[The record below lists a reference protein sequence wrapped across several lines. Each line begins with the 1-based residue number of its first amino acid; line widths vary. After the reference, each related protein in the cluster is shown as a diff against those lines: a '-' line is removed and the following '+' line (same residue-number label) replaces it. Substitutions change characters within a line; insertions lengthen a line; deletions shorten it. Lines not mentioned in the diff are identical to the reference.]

1 MSNEP
6 DRLSDRHERPKQE
19 RHVVSHQV
27 ENLVTAINKKFGT
40 EKHPAAYR
48 GSEMPPLVC
57 HHSGSLSLDFAL
69 GKGGLPVNRVV
80 EIVGKEGGGK
90 TTLSLL
96 AAKEWIEAFP
106 DRSVIYFDLEH
117 KLTPEWAAKLMG
129 EEALSKMILVEPDS
143 IEQMTDIY
151 REFVPTGE
159 VSMVIVDSI
168 GGAPTS
174 RVMDPDRS
182 AEKANMAGNSQGVS
196 AFARFAANLSAKY
209 DCLTLGINQM
219 RDNMNPMSFQ
229 INTPGGHAW
238 KHHCVAR
245 IQLSPGK
252 EKYYDDV
259 NGEKIQVGYDI
270 NARIFKNQISSP
282 YRTAN
287 WKFFN
292 QESEKYG
299 PVGIDT
305 AEECLRLAAL
315 VGVFEKKAA
324 WIYHEDFP
332 GGKVNGDKKFRE
344 LLDEDPELR
353 ASIINEVQFALAHD
367 PNAVSQAVPT
377 IELDDEEALAR
388 GLLNAEDA

>member
-1 MSNEP
+1 M
-6 DRLSDRHERPKQE
+6 
-19 RHVVSHQV
+19 SHQV
-27 ENLVTAINKKFGT
+27 ENLVAAINKKFGT
-40 EKHPAAYR
+40 TKHPAAYR

-117 KLTPEWAAKLMG
+117 KLTPEWAEKLMG
-129 EEALSKMILVEPDS
+129 ADALSKMILVEPDS

-168 GGAPTS
+168 GGAPTA

-219 RDNMNPMSFQ
+219 RDNLTPMSFA

-245 IQLSPGK
+245 IQLSAGK
-252 EKYYDDV
+252 EKYHDDV
-259 NGEKIQVGYDI
+259 NGEKIQVGYEI
-270 NARIFKNQISSP
+270 VARVFKNQISSP
-282 YRTAN
+282 YRTAHWN
-287 WKFFN
+287 FFN
-292 QESEKYG
+292 KESEKYG

-305 AEECLRLAAL
+305 GEECLRLATL
-315 VGVFEKKAA
+315 VGVIDKRGG
-324 WIYHEDFP
+324 WLYHEAFP
-332 GGKVNGDKKFRE
+332 DGGKVNGDKKFRA
-344 LLDEDPELR
+344 LLDEDRELR
-353 ASIINEVQFALAHD
+353 ELIIEEVKQALASD
-367 PNAVSQAVPT
+367 PTSVAQVVPT
-377 IELDDEEALAR
+377 LELNDEEALAQ

>member
-6 DRLSDRHERPKQE
+6 DRFSDRHEEPKRE
-19 RHVVSHQV
+19 RHVVSYQV
-27 ENLVTAINKKFGT
+27 EGLVAAINKKFGT
-40 EKHPAAYR
+40 AEHPAAFR

-69 GKGGLPVNRVV
+69 GKGGLPLNRVV

-96 AAKEWIEAFP
+96 AAREWIETFP
-106 DRSVIYFDLEH
+106 ERNVIYFDLEH

-129 EEALSKMILVEPDS
+129 EEALAQMILVNPDS

-151 REFVPTGE
+151 REFVPSGE

-182 AEKANMAGNSQGVS
+182 AEKANMAGNSQGVT
-196 AFARFAANLSAKY
+196 AFARFAANLSARY
-209 DCLTLGINQM
+209 DCLTIGINQM

-245 IQLSPGK
+245 IQLSAGK
-252 EKYYDDV
+252 EKFHAEV
-259 NGEKIQVGYDI
+259 NGEKAQVGYEI
-270 NARIFKNQISSP
+270 NARIFKNQIAAP
-282 YRTAN
+282 YRTAKWN
-287 WKFFN
+287 FFN

-305 AEECLRLAAL
+305 GEECLRLATL
-315 VGVFEKKAA
+315 VGVIDKNKG
-324 WIYHEDFP
+324 WLYHDDFP
-332 GGKVNGDKKFRE
+332 GGKVNGEKQFRE
-344 LLDEDPELR
+344 LIDKDRELR
-353 ASIINEVQFALAHD
+353 EGIIKEVQLALAHD
-367 PNAVSQAVPT
+367 PSAVAQAVPLV
-377 IELDDEEALAR
+377 ELDDEEAAKQ
-388 GLLNAEDA
+388 GLINSEDA